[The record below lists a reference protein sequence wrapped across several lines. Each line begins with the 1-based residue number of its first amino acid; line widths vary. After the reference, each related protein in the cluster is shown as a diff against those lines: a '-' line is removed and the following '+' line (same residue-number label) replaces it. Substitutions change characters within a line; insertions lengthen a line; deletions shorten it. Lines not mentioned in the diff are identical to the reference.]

1 MVSMVAELPNAK
13 GWTKKALD
21 QASRELM
28 LAQASDW
35 AFIMKTGTLVDYA
48 QERTKKHLDNF
59 SSIHNQVKS
68 GRINKKWLNE
78 IAEEN
83 NLFPTIDYRL
93 YQ

>member
-68 GRINKKWLNE
+68 GRINKKWLMKSLKKT
-78 IAEEN
+78 IS
-83 NLFPTIDYRL
+83 FPL
-93 YQ
+93 